1 MGVILS
7 TAAVAISINKFPVV
21 PPNNTH
27 VKLGFAVMILVWL
40 QPLLSVFRPKRY
52 CQESHALSLM
62 HIYMQMISSNTLF
75 SGRIV
80 LLP

>member
-7 TAAVAISINKFPVV
+7 TVAVSISINKFPVV

-40 QPLLSVFRPKRY
+40 QPLLSLFRPKRY
-52 CQESHALSLM
+52 CQELHSLM
-62 HIYMQMISSNTLF
+62 HVHM
-75 SGRIV
+75 
-80 LLP
+80 